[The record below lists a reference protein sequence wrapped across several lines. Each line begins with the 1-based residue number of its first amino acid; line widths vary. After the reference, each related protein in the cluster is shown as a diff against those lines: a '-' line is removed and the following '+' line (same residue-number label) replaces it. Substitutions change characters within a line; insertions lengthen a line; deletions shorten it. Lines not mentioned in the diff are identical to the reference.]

1 MAIILLSIIFGLR
14 HIIEVLG
21 QPILMIVTKVVWT
34 IALGIYFR
42 AICKKTN
49 NLRLLIILHFFID
62 VCA

>member
-1 MAIILLSIIFGLR
+1 MAIIFGLR

-49 NLRLLIILHFFID
+49 NLRLLIILHFS
-62 VCA
+62 